1 MADEEKIV
9 EPISHLEKVI
19 AKYGN
24 GSGGGVGTGDYNA
37 LKNKPSINGTVLSG
51 DKTLA
56 ELGIEN
62 YDDSQV
68 KQMINNLSYRKQEK
82 TDVTLKTEDKTLV
95 GAMNEMYDGI
105 LDNVTFSADYKNII
119 LNRKGGNNPYIIPIA
134 SIVHNAKI
142 TELNDIDS
150 TNIADGKTLVYDN
163 ATKKHKYVG
172 AKLTDELVKM
182 NSTTDGKY
190 LSELIDK
197 NTVVNNNG
205 VLKLINLHKLRLLY
219 HTL

>member
-19 AKYGN
+19 AKYSN

-37 LKNKPSINGTVLSG
+37 LKNKPSINGVELSG

-56 ELGIEN
+56 ELGIEK

-82 TDVTLKTEDKTLV
+82 SDVALKTQDKTLV
-95 GAMNEMYDGI
+95 GAINEINHGL

-119 LNRKGGNNPYIIPIA
+119 LNRKGNICTSKTSKPI
-134 SIVHNAKI
+134 
-142 TELNDIDS
+142 
-150 TNIADGKTLVYDN
+150 
-163 ATKKHKYVG
+163 KK
-172 AKLTDELVKM
+172 
-182 NSTTDGKY
+182 
-190 LSELIDK
+190 
-197 NTVVNNNG
+197 
-205 VLKLINLHKLRLLY
+205 RC
-219 HTL
+219 

>member
-1 MADEEKIV
+1 MADKDNTI

-19 AKYGN
+19 VKYGN
-24 GSGGGVGTGDYNA
+24 GSGGGVGTGNYND
-37 LKNKPSINGTVLSG
+37 LKNKPLINGVELSG

-56 ELGIEN
+56 ELGITN
-62 YDDSQV
+62 YDDTQV

-134 SIVHNAKI
+134 SIIHNAKI
-142 TELNDIDS
+142 TEFNDVDS
-150 TNIADGKTLVYDN
+150 TNIADGKILVYDN

-182 NSTTDGKY
+182 NS
-190 LSELIDK
+190 
-197 NTVVNNNG
+197 
-205 VLKLINLHKLRLLY
+205 
-219 HTL
+219 